1 MFPNPWSIYLH
12 DTPQKE
18 LFAQS
23 QRDFSSG
30 CIRVE
35 DPLALAEFSLNQ
47 PDSKQLI
54 ERVLA
59 SRQNRGQTLHTPLPV
74 YAVYQ
79 TAWSEN
85 GEIRFAEDHYGRDAR
100 MANFL

>member
-1 MFPNPWSIYLH
+1 
-12 DTPQKE
+12 QKE

-23 QRDFSSG
+23 QRNFSSG

-35 DPLALAEFSLNQ
+35 DPLALAKFSLNQ
-47 PDSKQLI
+47 PGSAQLI
-54 ERVLA
+54 DRVLA
-59 SRQNRGQTLHTPLPV
+59 SRENTGHLLKTPLPV

-85 GEIRFAEDHYGRDAR
+85 GEIRFADDHYGRDAR
-100 MANFL
+100 MAKFL